1 MTEAIKAQPTLTKSA
16 IEWSKVAFEEAEQG
30 VICLRIFAH
39 TGGGTGN
46 TTACYN
52 PDGPT

>member
-1 MTEAIKAQPTLTKSA
+1 MAEAIKAPPTLPKSA
-16 IEWSKVAFEEAEQG
+16 IESKVAFEEAEQG